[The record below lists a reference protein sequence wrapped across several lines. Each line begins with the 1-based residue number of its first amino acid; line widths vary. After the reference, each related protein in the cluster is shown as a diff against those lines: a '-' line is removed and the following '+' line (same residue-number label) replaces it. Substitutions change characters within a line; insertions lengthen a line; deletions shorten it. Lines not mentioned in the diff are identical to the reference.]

1 MFTAS
6 QSSDRVTGKVMIS
19 AQQSCIIFRV
29 KQNKLFPGV
38 HVAIYT
44 RSWNITVRARQP
56 TFNASGSQI
65 LISASLDNANMA
77 CWYGRR
83 WAEMQRS
90 SHSMVRRVAC
100 SKRVSFVLAE
110 LTTSSS
116 AIKISAPILFCM
128 FMDRSGVRNSCLPS
142 TGDWKATPSSCHIK
156 SLLETL
162 LSKHQTRLLF
172 TTQKARKRWEA
183 FKVWSLATI
192 SARSSR
198 LTIWKPPLSVSVPRF
213 QFMKAGSPLNISKIS
228 DPGRFSRW

>member
-1 MFTAS
+1 MWPSIQGAEIL
-6 QSSDRVTGKVMIS
+6 Q
-19 AQQSCIIFRV
+19 CE
-29 KQNKLFPGV
+29 PG
-38 HVAIYT
+38 
-44 RSWNITVRARQP
+44 NQP
-56 TFNASGSQI
+56 SMLVVLRYLSVPPWI
-65 LISASLDNANMA
+65 MPNMA

-213 QFMKAGSPLNISKIS
+213 QFMKAGSPLNIYKIS